1 MAELK
6 STGVYA
12 GRLATTGAYPSSL
25 GLNTVAAPASSDYTT
40 GHLYWA
46 KNLLGNV
53 PSGSGSLA
61 GATLE
66 FVFGRYGVNTP
77 AYDAQLSGTSGQA
90 VLACFRGDGRTA
102 AGVKISTPEYGVNAG
117 DAALSVAWL
126 WVEHSKSAGSHQLK
140 AYIAPS
146 NPLSATPAAQIV
158 YGPVIQDADHSPDFS
173 QHFAIAFEAVSN
185 DFVVTL
191 HHNGQAGT
199 PSAALAKTLFSH
211 FMLNGGAGYAPD
223 AVLFGPCLT
232 APAGPSNGY
241 YYDCISYYPTRL
253 ADATITGHYSKL
265 FDGLQI
271 PTGSGGAP
279 AILTQDFRVTLSLQ
293 SLDYG
298 FVNVYAIQ
306 LGNDAASSDVLV
318 GATRTVMPGSSF
330 SPPGVVPAYWRPYFS
345 MNTVQ
350 VTGFRTTS
358 PVALGSLVD
367 FVVDLGPRPDV
378 PPTSGAVAT
387 FDLLLEYKN
396 ASGTWVQLDSRQ
408 GEAWPYRD
416 RRVFTLGGA
425 ANSTPPL
432 FGFDLAGLT
441 LPASPYGPDDSAF
454 EMVPTAWPSE
464 HTARYVPMKQT
475 HDYGVWFFEINLTD
489 VTVPASS
496 VMPHQVVIGVSE
508 MYDNSGTPT
517 GGSHSKLALE
527 VDASGVVQQMLF
539 STYNC
544 DTNQSMSWPLTPPIH
559 PLVDHKLIVMVD
571 IGVKAAGKV
580 QVAFGYRLLAGNVY
594 WFDCT
599 IMTFSP
605 WNNPVQTPRYWAVD
619 LPLKGDWS
627 GWVQMQNLAGKVHSN
642 TGEATPMSVPFHYPY
657 MGGWGLPN
665 S

>member
-1 MAELK
+1 MAEVK
-6 STGVYA
+6 STGIYA
-12 GRLATTGAYPSSL
+12 SRLIGPAERPGSI
-25 GLNTVAAPASSDYTT
+25 GFNTVAAAASADFAT
-40 GHLYWA
+40 GHLYWS
-46 KNLLGNV
+46 KNLLGNSLNGPDV
-53 PSGSGSLA
+53 LA

-66 FVFGRYGVNTP
+66 FVFGRYGVGTP
-77 AYDAQLSGTSGQA
+77 AYDPQLPDTPGQA

-102 AGVKISTPEYGVNAG
+102 AGTRITTPDYGVGLG

-126 WVEHSKSAGSHQLK
+126 WVEHVKSAGSHQLK

-173 QHFAIAFEAVSN
+173 QHFAISFEAVSN

-211 FMLNGGAGYAPD
+211 FMLNGSAGYAPD

-232 APAGPSNGY
+232 APTGPSNGY

-253 ADATITGHYSKL
+253 ADATITGHCSSL
-265 FDGLQI
+265 FSNLDI

-279 AILTQDFRVTLSLQ
+279 VIRAQEFKFTFTMQ
-293 SLDYG
+293 SATYWN
-298 FVNVYAIQ
+298 VNFYAIQ
-306 LGNDAASSDVLV
+306 LGDFVLGSDVLAD
-318 GATRTVMPGSSF
+318 ATRTLPVGTSYSNSGESPAWARLPFSSD
-330 SPPGVVPAYWRPYFS
+330 
-345 MNTVQ
+345 TVQ
-350 VTGFRTTS
+350 SVLYRTPAS
-358 PVALGSLVD
+358 VDLSSLTD
-367 FVVDLGPRPDV
+367 YVVDIGPRPDH
-378 PPTSGAVAT
+378 PPVGATIT
-387 FDLLLEYKN
+387 FDLILEYKDAN
-396 ASGTWVQLDSRQ
+396 GDWQQLDARTA
-408 GEAWPYRD
+408 EAWPYRD

-425 ANSTPPL
+425 AGSTPPL

-454 EMVPTAWPSE
+454 EMVPTAWPPE
-464 HTARYVPMKQT
+464 HTVRYVPMKQT

-496 VMPHQVVIGVSE
+496 VMPHQIVIGVSE
-508 MYDNSGTPT
+508 MYDSGGTPT
-517 GGSHSKLALE
+517 QGSHSKLALN
-527 VDASGVVQQMLF
+527 VDASGVVQQMVF

-544 DTNQSMSWPLTPPIH
+544 DTNQLMSWPLTPPTY
-559 PLVDHKLIVMVD
+559 PLVDHRFIVMVD

-599 IMTFSP
+599 SMTFGS
-605 WNNPVQTPRYWAVD
+605 WSSATATPRYWAVN
-619 LPLKGDWS
+619 LPLKGVWS
-627 GWVQMQNLAGKVHSN
+627 AWVQMQNLAGKVHSN
-642 TGEATPMSVPFHYPY
+642 TGEAAPMSVPYHYQY
-657 MGGWGLPN
+657 MGGWGLPD

>member
-12 GRLATTGAYPSSL
+12 GRLTTTSAYPNSL
-25 GLNTVAAPASSDYTT
+25 GLNTAAAPASSDYTT

-66 FVFGRYGVNTP
+66 FVFGRYGVSTP
-77 AYDAQLSGTSGQA
+77 AYDVQLSDTPGQA
-90 VLACFRGDGRTA
+90 VLACFRGGGRTA
-102 AGVKISTPEYGVNAG
+102 AGVKISTPEYGVDAG
-117 DAALSVAWL
+117 DAALPAAWL
-126 WVEHSKSAGSHQLK
+126 WVEHVKSAGSHQLK

-173 QHFAIAFEAVSN
+173 QHFAITFEAVSN

-253 ADATITGHYSKL
+253 ADTTITGHYDSL
-265 FDGLQI
+265 FSNLDI

-279 AILTQDFRVTLSLQ
+279 VIRAQEFKFTFTMQ
-293 SLDYG
+293 SATYWN
-298 FVNVYAIQ
+298 VNFYAIQ
-306 LGNDAASSDVLV
+306 LGDSVLGSDVLAD
-318 GATRTVMPGSSF
+318 ATRTLPVGTSYSNSGESPAWARLPF
-330 SPPGVVPAYWRPYFS
+330 SYD
-345 MNTVQ
+345 TVQ
-350 VTGFRTTS
+350 SVLYRTPAS
-358 PVALGSLVD
+358 VALSSLTD
-367 FVVDLGPRPDV
+367 YVVDLGPRPDH
-378 PPTSGAVAT
+378 PPTGATIT
-387 FDLLLEYKN
+387 FDLILEYKDAN
-396 ASGTWVQLDSRQ
+396 GDWQQLDARTA
-408 GEAWPYRD
+408 EAWPYRD

-432 FGFDLAGLT
+432 FGFDLSGIT

-454 EMVPTAWPSE
+454 EMLPTGWPPE

-475 HDYGVWFFEINLTD
+475 HDFGVWFFEINLTD
-489 VTVPASS
+489 VTVPAIS
-496 VMPHQVVIGVSE
+496 VMPHQIVIGVSE
-508 MYDNSGTPT
+508 MYDNGGTPT
-517 GGSHSKLALE
+517 GGSHSKLTIQ
-527 VDASGVVQQMLF
+527 VDASGVVQQMSF

-544 DTNQSMSWPLTPPIH
+544 DTNQLMSWPLTPPTY
-559 PLVDHKLIVMVD
+559 PLVDHGFIVMVD

-580 QVAFGYRLLAGNVY
+580 QVAFGKWALDGTVY

-599 IMTFSP
+599 SMTFSRWSVASP
-605 WNNPVQTPRYWAVD
+605 APKYWAVD
-619 LPLKGDWS
+619 LPLKGVWS
-627 GWVQMQNLAGKVHSN
+627 AWVQMVNLAGKVHSN
-642 TGEATPMSVPFHYPY
+642 TGEAAPMNTPSHYNY
-657 MGGWGLPN
+657 LGGWGLHD